1 MHAAIPLSNHELFSS
16 CDLDE
21 ARERVAQIFCP
32 HRLETMEAER
42 FHARHNHVRGHK
54 VSVNY
59 IEYGARTRIVPGE
72 LDRFFLLQVPLLG
85 TAQIRNGNTNH
96 DSDIRMASILNP
108 HRPTDMCWSKN
119 TKQLLLQIDR
129 GALNQQIS
137 TLLGEPVGQPLT
149 FEGHL
154 DLTSSAGFSLKSM
167 LNFLV
172 QEIDT
177 GHIELGQ
184 GLMSRHIEQ
193 TLMVGLIEAAP
204 NNFSETLYSRRGS
217 ASPSNLRRAEAFI
230 DANLKS
236 DLCLDQISAAAGTTP
251 RNLQLV
257 FKKFRGMTP
266 MQFWRCRRLEG
277 AYRDLKLQNGN
288 VTEVALRWGFSHL
301 GRFSNVYRNQFGESP
316 LDTRRKWH

>member
-1 MHAAIPLSNHELFSS
+1 MDAAIPLSDHELFSS

-21 ARERVAQIFCP
+21 ARERVAQIYCP
-32 HRLETMEAER
+32 HRLETMGDET
-42 FHARHNHVRGHK
+42 FLARHNHVRGHK
-54 VSVNY
+54 ISINY
-59 IEYGARTRIVPGE
+59 MEYGARTRIVPGE
-72 LDRFFLLQVPLLG
+72 LERFFLLQIPLLG
-85 TAQIRNGNTNH
+85 TAQIRNGNSCH
-96 DSDIRMASILNP
+96 DSDIRRASILNP

-129 GALNQQIS
+129 GALNRQLS
-137 TLLGEPVGQPLT
+137 TLLGEPAGQVLS

-154 DLTSSAGFSLKSM
+154 DLTTSSGFALKSL

-172 QEIDT
+172 REIDI
-177 GHIELGQ
+177 GRMELGH

-204 NNFSETLYSRRGS
+204 NNFSAALGSQRGS
-217 ASPSNLRRAEAFI
+217 ASPSILRRAEEFI

-257 FKKFRGMTP
+257 FKKFRGISP

-277 AYRDLKLQNGN
+277 AYNDLKLRNGN
-288 VTEVALRWGFSHL
+288 VTEVAMRWGFSHL
-301 GRFSNVYRNQFGESP
+301 GRFSSVYRNQFGETP
-316 LDTRRKWH
+316 LETRQRWH